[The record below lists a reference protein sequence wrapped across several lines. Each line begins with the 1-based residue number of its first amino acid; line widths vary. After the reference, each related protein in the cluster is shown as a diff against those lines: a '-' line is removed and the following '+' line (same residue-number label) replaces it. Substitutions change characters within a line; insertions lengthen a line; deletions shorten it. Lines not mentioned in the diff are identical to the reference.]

1 MAGTMARG
9 SVRIDGLKELDEALS
24 QLPKATGKNVLR
36 RTGVRA
42 LAPVIADAK
51 KLVPVHL
58 GDLRDSLRVTTKLS
72 KRQQRAN
79 AKAVAEG
86 KASVQLYAG
95 AAALP
100 HAHLQEFGTQN
111 HAPQPFMRPAWDA
124 NKERVLELIKS
135 ELGDEITKAAARLSR
150 KAARLAAKG

>member
-1 MAGTMARG
+1 MARA
-9 SVRIDGLKELDEALS
+9 SIRIDGLRELDAALAE
-24 QLPKATGKNVLR
+24 LPKATGKNVLR

-51 KLVPVHL
+51 QRVPVDD
-58 GDLRDSLRVTTKLS
+58 GDLRDSLKVTTRLS
-72 KRQQRAN
+72 KRQQRLN

-100 HAHLQEFGTQN
+100 HAHLVEFGTAN
-111 HAPQPFMRPAWDA
+111 MAPQPFMRPAWDA
-124 NKERVLELIKS
+124 NKDQVLQLIKD
-135 ELGDEITKAAARLSR
+135 ELGGEIEKAAARLAR
-150 KAARLAAKG
+150 KQARLIAKTGG